1 MMIHETLDSV
11 ARTTGPA
18 RNLEGAGG
26 ILVLG
31 ILSIPLSGGFVG
43 LILAYMALSR
53 SKSALNLYK
62 DYPDQYTDSSYR
74 KVKAGRTC
82 AIVSLSLWGIAFL
95 IVLIATSM
103 S

>member
-1 MMIHETLDSV
+1 MSNDTLDSV
-11 ARTTGPA
+11 ARTVGPVT
-18 RNLEGAGG
+18 NLDGAGG
-26 ILVLG
+26 ILALG
-31 ILSIPLSGGFVG
+31 ISSIPLSGGFIG

-53 SKSALNLYK
+53 SKSALKLYR
-62 DYPDQYTDSSYR
+62 DNPHQYTLGSYR
-74 KVKAGRTC
+74 KVKAGRAC